1 MAHSRHGTEVG
12 VGPDRRGSIG
22 VVVDPPHDT
31 APPVLHGGSIHA
43 DPTEEFLNLGI
54 SVIFLVGLLSIG
66 PLFRMYARLAE
77 DLWKAQSEL
86 EQRVLDRTA
95 ELAATNESL
104 QQERYLLH
112 TLMDYLPH
120 NIYFKDAD
128 SRFIRVNKA
137 MARYIGLS
145 DPNEAIGKTDLD
157 FFTDEHGLQAMA
169 DEKEILRTG
178 QGIVTKIEK
187 ETWPDGRTTWA
198 SSTKLPLLDDEEH
211 IVGTFGISQD
221 VTAQMQDAEALR
233 AAKETAEAASRA
245 KSTFLANMSHEI
257 RTPLNAVIGMTELV
271 LKSQLS
277 AQQREYLSTVR
288 DSGEALLSVIN
299 DILDFSK
306 IEAEKLVL
314 ERERFHFRESLG
326 DTMKSFA
333 LRAHQQG
340 LELACY
346 IHREV
351 PTWVVGDYCRLRQV
365 IVNLVNNAIKFTKRG
380 EVVVEVA
387 RNVARESYSEE
398 EVQLHFTVSDTG
410 IGIPADKHAA
420 VFDMFEQADS
430 STTRRHGGTGL
441 GLAIAAKLVA
451 LMGGK
456 IWLES
461 ELGRGSHF
469 HFTACL
475 GRVEAEPAEQ
485 NDVEPVCLHGMRA
498 LVVDDNATNRR
509 ILDEVLASWQMVPTC
524 VETAGEALELM
535 RQAQQDGRPF
545 QLVLT
550 DAHMPEVDGFMLAGD
565 IRKQYQAAEPVI
577 MMLTSGDRPTD
588 IAECERLG
596 IASYLL
602 KPIKQSELLE
612 AIQLSLGLTGPRTP
626 LAAAAHVCQ
635 CRPLKILLAEDSLV
649 NQQLAVALLSGEG
662 HEVVVANNGREAVAA
677 VETGAFDMVLM
688 DVQMPEMD
696 GLEATAIIRRNE
708 AAGGGRRL
716 PIIAMTAHALAGDR
730 ERCIDA
736 GMDGYTSKPINADE
750 LFAAIKD
757 LAAGQSE
764 PSPPAASV
772 DGDPVDWDAALKVV
786 RGDQRL
792 LTMIVATALGEIPE
806 LLAAVRGAVTGGDP
820 QALRR
825 AAHTIKGS
833 VRYFGANRMT
843 ELAAR
848 LEGLA
853 EKENFHAARET
864 LPALGDASDELIAS
878 LASHVASS
886 NRFDQSRFG
895 FKRSPGGRIMTRVLV
910 VDDAPSTARLPAK
923 SSSRIRASRS
933 STLATAR
940 KPTRED
946 RPVAAR
952 SRADRLANAGRR
964 RPATGLHSP
973 PALSPRAGDLD
984 DFARQRRDRL
994 SRLAGRR
1001 GELRAQVAA
1010 ARQPPRHGPQGAAG
1024 RDRRIALHHDDVV
1037 PVAERAALYACRTI
1051 LRSSRRW
1058 SCISR
1063 TSVVALGLCGE
1074 SDRIRMGVGLGEAL
1088 ANAMF
1093 HGNLELSSSLRET
1106 DANAYHRLA
1115 QERRRQSPYQ
1125 ERHTEVQVRM
1135 SPGKAEFVIRDQGKG
1150 FNPASLPDPTDPA
1163 NLDKITGR
1171 GILLMR
1177 SFMDEVSFNDKGNE
1191 VTMIKRRSGSGKAEK

>member
-1 MAHSRHGTEVG
+1 MQIGTAILIVATIIQFAAAVAAVWLIRVTGRKWAWALIAAALGFMLVRRSLRVYLELKG
-12 VGPDRRGSIG
+12 ITPPDM
-22 VVVDPPHDT
+22 V
-31 APPVLHGGSIHA
+31 
-43 DPTEEFLNLGI
+43 EELSSLAI
-54 SVIFLVGLLSIG
+54 SLLCLCGLLGIG
-66 PLFRMYARLAE
+66 PLFRTYARLAD
-77 DLWKAQSEL
+77 DLRRAQSEL
-86 EQRVLDRTA
+86 EQRVRDRTA
-95 ELAATNESL
+95 ELAASNENL

-120 NIYFKDAD
+120 NIYFKDAE
-128 SRFIRVNKA
+128 SRFLRVNKA
-137 MARYIGLS
+137 MARYVGLS
-145 DPNEAIGKTDLD
+145 DPHEAIGKTDLD

-178 QGIVTKIEK
+178 KGIVTKVEK

-198 SSTKLPLLDDEEH
+198 SSTKLPLLDDQGH

-221 VTAQMQDAEALR
+221 ITAQMQDAEALR
-233 AAKETAEAASRA
+233 TAKETAEAASRA

-271 LKSQLS
+271 LKTQLT

-346 IHREV
+346 IHRDV
-351 PTWVVGDYCRLRQV
+351 PTWLLGDYCRLRQV
-365 IVNLVNNAIKFTKRG
+365 IVNLVNNAIKFTQRG

-387 RNVARESYSEE
+387 CEKCDEE
-398 EVQLHFTVSDTG
+398 EVVKLHFTVSDTG

-420 VFDMFEQADS
+420 VFGMFEQADS

-461 ELGRGSHF
+461 EPGRGSRF
-469 HFTACL
+469 HFTAIL
-475 GRVEAEPAEQ
+475 GRAEAEPAEPP
-485 NDVEPVCLHGMRA
+485 DAEPLCLHGMRA

-524 VETAGEALELM
+524 AETASEAIHLM
-535 RQAQQDGRPF
+535 RQADQEGRPF

-565 IRKQYQAAEPVI
+565 IREQYKATEPVI
-577 MMLTSGDRPTD
+577 MMLTSGDRPSD
-588 IAECERLG
+588 VAECERLG

-612 AIQLSLGLTGPRTP
+612 AIQLSLGLVGPRTP
-626 LAAAAHVCQ
+626 LALSAHACK

-649 NQQLAVALLSGEG
+649 NQQLAVALLTGEG
-662 HEVVVANNGREAVAA
+662 HEVTVANNGREAVAA
-677 VETGAFDMVLM
+677 VETGTFDLALM

-708 AAGGGRRL
+708 ACNGGRRL
-716 PIIAMTAHALAGDR
+716 PIIAMTAHALSGDR
-730 ERCIDA
+730 ERCIDV

-750 LFAAIKD
+750 LFAAIKE
-757 LAAGQSE
+757 LAASQSD
-764 PSPPAASV
+764 AAPMTACA
-772 DGDPVDWDAALKVV
+772 DGDPVDWDAALKTV
-786 RGDQRL
+786 RGDRRL
-792 LTMIVATALGEIPE
+792 LTMIVETALGEIPE

-820 QALRR
+820 KALRR

-848 LEGLA
+848 LESLA
-853 EKENFHAARET
+853 EKENLHAARET
-864 LPALGDASDELIAS
+864 LPALGDASDELLAS
-878 LASHVASS
+878 LASHVARSNTSNSS
-886 NRFDQSRFG
+886 E
-895 FKRSPGGRIMTRVLV
+895 V
-910 VDDAPSTARLPAK
+910 
-923 SSSRIRASRS
+923 
-933 STLATAR
+933 
-940 KPTRED
+940 RE
-946 RPVAAR
+946 A
-952 SRADRLANAGRR
+952 
-964 RPATGLHSP
+964 
-973 PALSPRAGDLD
+973 
-984 DFARQRRDRL
+984 
-994 SRLAGRR
+994 
-1001 GELRAQVAA
+1001 
-1010 ARQPPRHGPQGAAG
+1010 
-1024 RDRRIALHHDDVV
+1024 
-1037 PVAERAALYACRTI
+1037 
-1051 LRSSRRW
+1051 
-1058 SCISR
+1058 
-1063 TSVVALGLCGE
+1063 
-1074 SDRIRMGVGLGEAL
+1074 
-1088 ANAMF
+1088 
-1093 HGNLELSSSLRET
+1093 
-1106 DANAYHRLA
+1106 
-1115 QERRRQSPYQ
+1115 
-1125 ERHTEVQVRM
+1125 
-1135 SPGKAEFVIRDQGKG
+1135 
-1150 FNPASLPDPTDPA
+1150 
-1163 NLDKITGR
+1163 
-1171 GILLMR
+1171 
-1177 SFMDEVSFNDKGNE
+1177 VS
-1191 VTMIKRRSGSGKAEK
+1191 